1 MMIVPLITKGY
12 RAISAVVVFE
22 FQEGGCTEAD
32 SLVYIFF
39 FGLQENTSLVQLHNN
54 ETTSIQT

>member
-32 SLVYIFF
+32 
-39 FGLQENTSLVQLHNN
+39 GLT
-54 ETTSIQT
+54 